1 MGSIRLSAY
10 RSATWLL
17 AATIL
22 IVGAA
27 PANAQADPVL
37 DDGAKADIARIE
49 RYLNELTTL
58 DSRFVQ
64 FSAQGIAEGRIVL
77 SRPGN
82 MRIEYEDP
90 VPVLLVA
97 SGYLL
102 MYHDRDLIQTTY
114 LPVSETPA
122 GFLLDEKIQLS
133 GDITVTD
140 FERGPASLRLTVIE
154 TDAPE
159 SGSVTLAF
167 EDAPLRL
174 IKWHVQDAQGN
185 DVDVALLEPEF
196 GTEVDGDLFSL
207 IDPALEYTD
216 EGLE

>member
-64 FSAQGIAEGRIVL
+64 FSEQGIAEGRIVL

>member
-1 MGSIRLSAY
+1 MESIRISAN
-10 RSATWLL
+10 RGAKWLL
-17 AATIL
+17 ATVILVAGATL
-22 IVGAA
+22 
-27 PANAQADPVL
+27 ANAQPAAVL
-37 DDGAKADIARIE
+37 DDAAKADIARIE

-64 FSAQGIAEGRIVL
+64 FSAQGIAEGRFVL

-90 VPVLLVA
+90 VPVLMVA

-122 GFLLDEKIQLS
+122 GLLLDEQIQLS
-133 GDITVTD
+133 GDVTITG
-140 FERGPASLRLTVIE
+140 FERGPATLRLTVIE
-154 TDAPE
+154 TEAPDA
-159 SGSVTLAF
+159 GSVTLAF

-174 IKWHVQDAQGN
+174 IKWQVKDAQGN
-185 DVDVALLEPEF
+185 DVDVALQEPTF
-196 GTEVDGDLFSL
+196 GVEVDGGLFSL
-207 IDPALEYTD
+207 VDPALEYTD

>member
-1 MGSIRLSAY
+1 MGSIRHCA
-10 RSATWLL
+10 RRGAVWLL
-17 AATIL
+17 ATAVLIAGATL
-22 IVGAA
+22 
-27 PANAQADPVL
+27 ANAQTAPVL
-37 DDGAKADIARIE
+37 DEAAQADVLRIE

-64 FSAQGIAEGRIVL
+64 FSTQGIAEGRIVL

-97 SGYLL
+97 SGFLL

-122 GFLLDEKIQLS
+122 SLLLEENIKLS
-133 GDITVTD
+133 GDVTITG
-140 FERGPASLRLTVIE
+140 FERGPASIRLTVTE
-154 TDAPE
+154 TDSPDA
-159 SGSVTLAF
+159 GSVTLAF

-174 IKWHVQDAQGN
+174 IKWQIQDAQGN

-196 GTEVDGDLFSL
+196 GTEIDGDLFSL
-207 IDPALEYTD
+207 IDPTLEYPD

>member
-1 MGSIRLSAY
+1 MDSIRPY
-10 RSATWLL
+10 VIRSTTWLL
-17 AATIL
+17 AATFL
-22 IVGAA
+22 IIGAA
-27 PANAQADPVL
+27 AASAQSAADL
-37 DDGAKADIARIE
+37 DDAAKADIARIE

-64 FSAQGIAEGRIVL
+64 FSAQGIAEGRIVM

-102 MYHDRDLIQTTY
+102 MYHDRELIQTTY
-114 LPVSETPA
+114 LPSSETPV
-122 GFLLDEKIQLS
+122 GLLLDENIQLS
-133 GDITVTD
+133 GDITITE
-140 FERGPASLRLTVIE
+140 FERGPASIRLTVIE
-154 TDAPE
+154 TDEPD
-159 SGSVTLAF
+159 SGWVTLAF

-174 IKWHVQDAQGN
+174 IKWQVQDAQGN
-185 DVDVALLEPEF
+185 NVDVALLEPTF
-196 GTEVDGDLFSL
+196 GGEVDGDLFSL
-207 IDPALEYTD
+207 VDPALGYTD

>member
-17 AATIL
+17 AATFL

>member
-64 FSAQGIAEGRIVL
+64 FSEQGIAEGRIVL

-174 IKWHVQDAQGN
+174 IKWHVLDAQGN